1 MGFFHRI
8 LIVEVINSFGS
19 IISFLVSV
27 ILFRSCGVLAIV
39 MLIRQSIVRH
49 LPVLLN
55 TTVRPAA
62 VWRIESSKTE

>member
-1 MGFFHRI
+1 MVFSHRI

-19 IISFLVSV
+19 MISFLISV

-39 MLIRQSIVRH
+39 LLIRQSIVRP

-55 TTVRPAA
+55 ATVRPAA
-62 VWRIESSKTE
+62 LWRIGA